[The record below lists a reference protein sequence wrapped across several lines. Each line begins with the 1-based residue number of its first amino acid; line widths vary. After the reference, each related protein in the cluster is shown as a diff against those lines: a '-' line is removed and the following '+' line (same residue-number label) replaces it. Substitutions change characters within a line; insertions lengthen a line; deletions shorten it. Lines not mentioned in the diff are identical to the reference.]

1 MNWQATPFRS
11 RLPRSSFGSMNTAHD
26 ELCSSPEW
34 AAYLQDEILKRLL
47 AGVDLGASMLE
58 FGPGPGAATEVLR
71 ARVRHLSVLELD
83 ATAAHALKARYA
95 GGNVTVLV
103 GDCASPDLPDESF
116 DSIGAFTMLHHI
128 PTPALQRA
136 VLVEAFRVL
145 RPRGVFLGSDS
156 IASNDLHQFH
166 ADDTY
171 NPVDP
176 SWLLIQLLT
185 IGFRPVSLRVA
196 DEQTFVAYKPEVDS
210 RRQDRP

>member
-1 MNWQATPFRS
+1 
-11 RLPRSSFGSMNTAHD
+11 MNTAHD

-34 AAYLQDEILKRLL
+34 AAYLQDEILKKLL
-47 AGVDLGASMLE
+47 ADVDLGTNMLE
-58 FGPGPGAATEVLR
+58 LGPGPGAATEVLR
-71 ARVRHLSVLELD
+71 ERVHHLSVLELD
-83 ATAAHALKARYA
+83 PAAARELEA
-95 GGNVTVLV
+95 RFGGGNVTVMV

-128 PTPALQRA
+128 PTAVFQRA
-136 VLVEAFRVL
+136 MLVEAFRVL
-145 RPRGVFLGSDS
+145 SPGGVFLGSDS
-156 IASNDLHQFH
+156 IASNELHQFH

-196 DEQTFVAYKPEVDS
+196 DVLTFVAHKPHDDS
-210 RRQDRP
+210 RRQDQE